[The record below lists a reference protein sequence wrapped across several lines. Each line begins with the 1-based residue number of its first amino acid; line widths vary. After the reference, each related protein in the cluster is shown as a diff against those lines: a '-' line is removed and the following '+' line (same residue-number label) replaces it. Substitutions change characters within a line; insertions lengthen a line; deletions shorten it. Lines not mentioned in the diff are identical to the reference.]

1 MKVPFSYIIRSLWTR
16 KLTTILTLSGISLVT
31 FVFAAVL
38 MLAYGIEQTLI
49 ETGSENNLIIL
60 RKGSDAELMSQIDRN
75 TTNIIKTQP
84 EIMVSADGK
93 PFASTELYVIISLT
107 KKQTGTM
114 ANISVRGT
122 TAEAMILRPQVKLVE
137 GRMFRFGTSEIIIG
151 SNVAKRFEGCEIG
164 SQLKF
169 GGGLWTI
176 VGIINSGGTGFDSEV
191 WADVEQ
197 LAPAFGRPVFSSMI
211 VRLKSD
217 ADFRALKTKIESDRR
232 TNFLEVIRERDYY
245 KRQSEFMAA
254 FIRILGTTVTIIF
267 SFGAVIGAM
276 ITMYAAVANRTVE
289 IGTMRALGFQ
299 RRSILTA
306 FLLESMFIALV
317 GAAVGIAASS
327 LLQFFMISTI
337 NFGSFSELEFGFKI
351 SPGVIFST
359 FIFAL
364 FMGITGGFL
373 PAARAA
379 RLNIVNALRAT

>member
-1 MKVPFSYIIRSLWTR
+1 MKVPISYIIRSLWTR

-49 ETGSENNLIIL
+49 ETGSENNIVIL

-84 EIMVSADGK
+84 EVMVSADGK

-197 LAPAFGRPVFSSMI
+197 LAPAFGRPVYSSMI
-211 VRLKSD
+211 VQLKTN
-217 ADFRALKTKIESDRR
+217 ADFQALKTKIESDRR

-306 FLLESMFIALV
+306 FLLESMFIAFI

-351 SPGVIFST
+351 SPGVILST

-364 FMGITGGFL
+364 FMGIMGGFL

>member
-1 MKVPFSYIIRSLWTR
+1 VKVPFSYIIRSLWTR

-84 EIMVSADGK
+84 EVMISADGK
-93 PFASTELYVIISLT
+93 PFASTELHIIISLT
-107 KKQTGTM
+107 KKQTETM

-122 TAEAMILRPQVKLVE
+122 TAEGMLLRPQVKLVE

-169 GGGLWTI
+169 GGGFWTI